1 MEGLSSSSLTS
12 PAAAALADAESV
24 VIASA
29 ADAPA
34 ASTASTTSTTST
46 TSNDREEAERDGR
59 GERRA
64 ASFEEGAVAAAGRS
78 EDAPPA
84 SYPNSPALVAAQ
96 AAMDAA
102 YDKTAVERELEREV
116 ERKAETPY
124 ESITAE
130 STTAESTIAEST
142 NAETTNAETT
152 NAVDEACANAEA
164 VVMPA
169 AHASVAAAPPSYA
182 STVSSASSQL
192 VRMEERTPFSHMSHP
207 IPPTSHRFDH
217 SSLFPAEQHS
227 RNLHRDLVPSDLGRD
242 LDLDLNLER
251 DLGGDAWA
259 PQHAHRIGL
268 PDPDPHRYTA
278 FALAAALFRYLF
290 FARPPISPICRTPLF
305 PYLTFYSVFYS
316 ASSSSFSR

>member
-34 ASTASTTSTTST
+34 ASTAATTSTTST

-305 PYLTFYSVFYS
+305 PSLTFYSVFYL

>member
-305 PYLTFYSVFYS
+305 PSLTFYSVFYL